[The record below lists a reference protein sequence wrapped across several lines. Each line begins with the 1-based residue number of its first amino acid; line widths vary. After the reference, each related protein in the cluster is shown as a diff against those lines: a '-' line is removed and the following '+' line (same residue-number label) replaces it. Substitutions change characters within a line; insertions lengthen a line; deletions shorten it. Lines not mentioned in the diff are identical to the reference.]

1 MAEEEIRRVV
11 REELSLRN
19 HSFSGSDVYAR
30 TQTLIRTAASN
41 VSRNLTTN
49 NPPLTTGGATSVC
62 NVPAA
67 DEQQQ
72 PPPPPPSRYHQT
84 AEQVWGIPNKK
95 RRSLPGHPYRFQS
108 EGKKFKP
115 SNTKESTTI

>member
-1 MAEEEIRRVV
+1 MLKKKKQKKNMAEEEIRRVV

-19 HSFSGSDVYAR
+19 RSFSGSDVYAR
-30 TQTLIRTAASN
+30 TQTLIRTAATN

-67 DEQQQ
+67 D
-72 PPPPPPSRYHQT
+72 
-84 AEQVWGIPNKK
+84 G
-95 RRSLPGHPYRFQS
+95 
-108 EGKKFKP
+108 
-115 SNTKESTTI
+115 